1 MYYKKKKYICIFYQI
16 IVDMDNYQPL
26 TLLETEIEFI
36 FYFIWGNCI
45 MVLII
50 WPKEWILVTKQLYYR
65 KFMTVV

>member
-1 MYYKKKKYICIFYQI
+1 
-16 IVDMDNYQPL
+16 MDNYQPL